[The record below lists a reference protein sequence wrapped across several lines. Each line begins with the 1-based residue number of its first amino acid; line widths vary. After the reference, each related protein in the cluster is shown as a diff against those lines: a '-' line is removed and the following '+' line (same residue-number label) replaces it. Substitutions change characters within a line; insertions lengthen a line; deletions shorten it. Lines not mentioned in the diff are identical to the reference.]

1 MAAASRIPAAPLEQ
15 ELLHRGHEFSFLQV
29 LRILELL
36 GERDGTKRPVEVIPR
51 LSLGFPAADV
61 AGVERAGD
69 GYRVIATFLGLY
81 GQATPLPAF
90 YTEELLDEESAD
102 SSASRDFLDIIN
114 RHLYGIFADV
124 ARKYRLFLQVDEQCS
139 DAVTERLHALGGHG
153 EEALRAQLPDP
164 RSLLR
169 YTGLFTQHPRSA
181 LGLRTLLTDT
191 LEAPVEVISAIPRT
205 VTVPPEE
212 RSRLGTIGTLGE
224 DAFVGSEIP
233 DRSGMFRIEVG
244 PLRRDR
250 FNALLPGTP
259 ERKRLDLLVALYIT
273 DPLAYEIELILAP
286 GEAPQAMLGGGI
298 RLGWDV
304 WMTSGADVG
313 RVSVSFP
320 GGGKPL
326 VAPL

>member
-61 AGVERAGD
+61 AGVERVGD

-90 YTEELLDEESAD
+90 YTEELLDEEATD
-102 SSASRDFLDIIN
+102 SSAGRDFLDIVN
-114 RHLYGIFADV
+114 RHIYGIFANV
-124 ARKYRLFLQVDEQCS
+124 ARKYRLFLQVDEQRS
-139 DAVTERLHALGGHG
+139 DAVTERLHALGGYG
-153 EEALRAQLPDP
+153 EETLRAQLPDP

-169 YTGLFTQHPRSA
+169 YTGLFAQHPRSA
-181 LGLRTLLTDT
+181 LGLRTLLTDA
-191 LEAPVEVISAIPRT
+191 LDAPVEVISAVPRI

-250 FNALLPGTP
+250 FAELLPGTP

-286 GEAPQAMLGGGI
+286 GEAPPAMLGSGI

-313 RVSVSFP
+313 RVSEIGRAHV
-320 GGGKPL
+320 
-326 VAPL
+326 